1 MKPQSMNNQFRI
13 IRRSLYSSLMTADFC
28 FRFCFRNSLYSGFWP
43 RFHSRNSMYSGL
55 RPRFNS
61 RNSLNSGFLC
71 YLIILFFLTSCS
83 SLYLNQR
90 ARDTVDIF
98 TFEFQTESYGA
109 AIRTGPVKLGLHQK
123 SKTGFAAGLR
133 GGTFDSFDD
142 QEFSL
147 LFLGSDQFLDVKSN
161 IDTNQNSTTE
171 LDQLTQKKQE
181 IIDSIPS
188 LIKLRKKSFEAR
200 SPFGTQVSFHKAKP
214 ILKESKTKN
223 RFAPAHHFTAIEAT
237 VGIYFGLKV
246 GFNIGELI
254 DWCAGWVGFDL
265 FSDDL
270 PVNLDD
276 LIQQINK
283 IEKIEANPEIN
294 K

>member
-1 MKPQSMNNQFRI
+1 MKPQSMNNQFKI
-13 IRRSLYSSLMTADFC
+13 IRRSLNSSLITADPY
-28 FRFCFRNSLYSGFWP
+28 FRFCFQFCLN
-43 RFHSRNSMYSGL
+43 SGL
-55 RPRFNS
+55 RFHFNF
-61 RNSLNSGFLC
+61 RNGFHSGFLC
-71 YLIILFFLTSCS
+71 CLISLFFFTSCS

-90 ARDTVDIF
+90 ARDTADIL
-98 TFEFQTESYGA
+98 TLEFQTKSYGA
-109 AIRTGPVKLGLHQK
+109 SIRTGPLKLGLHQK
-123 SKTGFAAGLR
+123 SKNGLAAGLR

-147 LFLGSDQFLDVKSN
+147 LFLGSDQFLDVKSSS
-161 IDTNQNSTTE
+161 DTNQNQNLKTE

-188 LIKLRKKSFEAR
+188 LIKLRKKDFEAR
-200 SPFGTQVSFHKAKP
+200 SPFGTRIPFHKAKP

-254 DWCAGWVGFDL
+254 DWCVGWVGFDL

-270 PVNLDD
+270 PVNIDE
-276 LIQQINK
+276 LIQQINT
-283 IEKIEANPEIN
+283 IEKIEANPESN